1 MIKDLFQMM
10 TFIRGIIFIKSYEN
24 RFTQIKNIEE
34 ILTDKRDS
42 KDSHKKN
49 RFKKILIKRKNS
61 HR

>member
-1 MIKDLFQMM
+1 MM
-10 TFIRGIIFIKSYEN
+10 TFMCGLTFIKSYEN